1 MTDTPQKKTLGLEYI
16 RRRSREVR
24 SQHQNVRSTKA
35 FKKHLETGRSW
46 DGFCCMLLLLLL
58 EPHVLAT
65 MHGRNRL
72 NSAWGLDTQDPRK
85 ACWWRPLC
93 YIITWKK
100 ASEWHAEK
108 ASWTHPVRLGST
120 RITNPLLWLP
130 TFYHDN
136 RLTSIVTNPFWW

>member
-58 EPHVLAT
+58 VPHVLAT

-72 NSAWGLDTQDPRK
+72 NSQPEGWTLKIHGRHADEGL
-85 ACWWRPLC
+85 C
-93 YIITWKK
+93 
-100 ASEWHAEK
+100 
-108 ASWTHPVRLGST
+108 V
-120 RITNPLLWLP
+120 
-130 TFYHDN
+130 
-136 RLTSIVTNPFWW
+136 TS